1 MDAAS
6 DARSLKSWGPKKER
20 QGRSPKKKTQIHK
33 QKMHEYVSFGR
44 LRRRLVAQH
53 YPECCYE
60 IASRLDSTAY
70 D

>member
-6 DARSLKSWGPKKER
+6 DARPLMSREPKKER
-20 QGRSPKKKTQIHK
+20 QGRSPKKQIHK
-33 QKMHEYVSFGR
+33 QEMSEYVSFGR

-53 YPECCYE
+53 YSECCYE
-60 IASRLDSTAY
+60 IASQLDSTAY